1 MTPELNHL
9 MALAIDG
16 NSMGRDD
23 LRLAA
28 EVGLLRVVNGMLF
41 NQLSGVQKERTVFRI
56 SQQLEACIA
65 GALERKQLNT
75 ELNTK

>member
-41 NQLSGVQKERTVFRI
+41 NQLSGVQKERTVVRI
-56 SQQLEACIA
+56 TQQLEVCIA